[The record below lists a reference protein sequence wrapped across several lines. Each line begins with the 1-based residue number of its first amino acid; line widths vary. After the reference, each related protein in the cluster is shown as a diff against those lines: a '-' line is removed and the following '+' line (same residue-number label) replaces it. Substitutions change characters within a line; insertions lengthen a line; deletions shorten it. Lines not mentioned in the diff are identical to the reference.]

1 MINNPGVSAPSRRPP
16 IALAALAA
24 RLPPSPLTRFA
35 PAPTGYLHL
44 GHVVNAIFVWGTAR
58 ALGGR
63 VLLRVEDHD
72 RQRCR
77 PEYEA
82 ALLDDLDWLGFAP
95 DAFPTAAYR
104 SGPCEGRQSGH
115 PAHFHRAAQTLIA
128 HGLVYGCTCTRREV
142 EAAGGRSADELRYL
156 GTCRARG
163 LSLGGAAGW
172 RLVVD
177 PGVVRF
183 DDAVHGPSGQ
193 DPSAQCGDVLLRDRR
208 GNWTYQFAVAV
219 DDMAQGVDLVVRGDD
234 LLASTGRQILVA
246 RLLGR
251 PRPLV
256 FLHHPLVMKSP
267 TQKLSKVDGDTGV
280 RELRAAGWTAPR
292 VLGHAAHLAGVI
304 DVAREVSVDE
314 LPALVGV

>member
-193 DPSAQCGDVLLRDRR
+193 DPSAQCGDVLLRERR

-267 TQKLSKVDGDTGV
+267 TQKLSKADGDTGV

>member
-1 MINNPGVSAPSRRPP
+1 MINNPGVSAPSRRSP